1 MQIPRVNTWKKFLLG
16 RREVGEA
23 REKIGKKIERKV
35 AKVRGGGYVR
45 NRGTKASPW
54 IIVG

>member
-16 RREVGEA
+16 RRGVGEA